1 MAVWTRSSALVSLVI
16 LSSAGPESPK
26 SSDIFTTR
34 GQGRDEPEE
43 LREV

>member
-1 MAVWTRSSALVSLVI
+1 MAVWTRPSALASLVI

-34 GQGRDEPEE
+34 GQGRDELEE
-43 LREV
+43 LKDA